1 MADGDQNQS
10 GSLTD
15 LNTTQQQG
23 VRNLGLILQALRN
36 VAAFSNFIAAPAT
49 ATSLG
54 TPGQVA
60 YDSTHFYVCIA
71 TNTWVRVV
79 LATF

>member
-23 VRNLGLILQALRN
+23 VRNLGLILQALRS
-36 VAAFSNFIAAPAT
+36 VAAFSNFVAAPAV